1 MAGENRKQ
9 NTKVIY
15 GGYRQFR
22 NPRVF
27 AGKKTTE
34 QKERHFPWHLWKML
48 LTIIL
53 LIIFIGWVFISE
65 KFHIKEIIID
75 GNSNISSEKLQSY
88 FHKNQNIFLFSSKD
102 LKRTILAENAEIKDL
117 QIIRGIPDTIKIIV
131 LEHDNKLIWQSMGER
146 YLVSIQGKVTKKI
159 ESDDSFDFPIVV
171 DSQNLKVTLGDRIVT
186 PSFVS
191 FINNI
196 NNEFFNYTNIK
207 PTIFSVNETT
217 FDVNLATDAGFYVK
231 FDTMR
236 SSTKQLENLKK
247 VLVAKRQDIL
257 EYVDLRIDGWAYYK

>member
-9 NTKVIY
+9 NTKIIY
-15 GGYRQFR
+15 GGYKQFR

-27 AGKKTTE
+27 AGKKITE
-34 QKERHFPWHLWKML
+34 QKERHFPWHLWKL
-48 LTIIL
+48 FLTIIL
-53 LIIFIGWVFISE
+53 LIIFTGWIFISE

-75 GNSNISSEKLQSY
+75 GNNNIGSERLQSY
-88 FHKNQNIFLFSSKD
+88 FHDNQNIFLFSSKD
-102 LKRTILAENAEIKDL
+102 LKSKILAENTEIKDL
-117 QIIRGIPDTIKIIV
+117 QIIRGIPDTIKIII
-131 LEHDNKLIWQSMGER
+131 LEHDNKLIWESLGER
-146 YLVSIQGKVTKKI
+146 YLISIQGKVTKKI
-159 ESDDSFDFPIVV
+159 ESSESLNFPIVT
-171 DSQNLKVTLGDRIVT
+171 DNQNLKVTPGDKIVS

-207 PTIFSVNETT
+207 PTTFSVNETT
-217 FDVNLATDAGFYVK
+217 FDVNLATEAGFYVK

-247 VLVAKRQDIL
+247 ILVAKRSEIT
-257 EYVDLRIDGWAYYK
+257 EYVDIRIDGWAYYK